1 MKRLLALLLSLMSSA
16 ALAQTTGALD
26 PSPAP
31 AKPSVS
37 EDVPPGGCMPIGLT
51 AAGEIVFPIQCR
63 ALIERAR
70 GNAVEQ
76 KPAAAGGKSAT
87 LEEKPAALE
96 QKPAAVE
103 EKPAAA
109 EQKPA
114 TMEAKPT
121 VVEAKPTI
129 GEARPGTVEEKPAAA
144 EAKPAAAEEK
154 PAAAEE
160 KTAAKQS
167 DDVAPEDS
175 KPANQSLETVPL
187 PKHGERRQRA
197 ASGESCTRY
206 RTYDAASGTYRGFD
220 GRTRPCRQAQVK
232 R

>member
-87 LEEKPAALE
+87 VEEKPAALE

-114 TMEAKPT
+114 A
-121 VVEAKPTI
+121 VEAKPTI
-129 GEARPGTVEEKPAAA
+129 GEARPGTVEE
-144 EAKPAAAEEK
+144 KPAAAEEK

-187 PKHGERRQRA
+187 PKHGERRQRT

-220 GRTRPCRQAQVK
+220 GRTRPCGQAQVK

>member
-1 MKRLLALLLSLMSSA
+1 MKRLLALLVFLPLMSSA

-76 KPAAAGGKSAT
+76 KPAAAGA
-87 LEEKPAALE
+87 
-96 QKPAAVE
+96 
-103 EKPAAA
+103 
-109 EQKPA
+109 
-114 TMEAKPT
+114 
-121 VVEAKPTI
+121 
-129 GEARPGTVEEKPAAA
+129 
-144 EAKPAAAEEK
+144 K

-175 KPANQSLETVPL
+175 KPADQSLETVPL

-220 GRTRPCRQAQVK
+220 GRTRPCGQAQVK